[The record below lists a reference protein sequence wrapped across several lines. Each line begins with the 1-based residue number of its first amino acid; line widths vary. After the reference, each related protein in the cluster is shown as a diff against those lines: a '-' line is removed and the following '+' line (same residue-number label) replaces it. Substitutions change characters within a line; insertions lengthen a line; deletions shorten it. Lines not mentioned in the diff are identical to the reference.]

1 MSMLQLYNMEIE
13 KNTNLRESLEE
24 LIKLLREL
32 YSFLKLL
39 FIHIKKTQKHTHKSI
54 IEGFI

>member
-1 MSMLQLYNMEIE
+1 MSLLQLYNMEVE

-32 YSFLKLL
+32 YNFSKDLFL
-39 FIHIKKTQKHTHKSI
+39 HIKKT
-54 IEGFI
+54 